1 MDDVR
6 PRLPDSPASFMDRL
20 RRDMREKGYAYP
32 TEKTYCLWIKR
43 FIRFHNRRHPE
54 QMGAQE
60 INAYLSFLAT
70 KYECSPATQRVVLNA
85 LVYLYRK
92 FLGVELETLLYEKAR
107 PKRRLPTVLSHSEVK
122 QLLDQMT
129 GLHRLMVELLY
140 GAGLRLNE
148 LLSLRVKDIDFEMS
162 TITVRSGKG
171 DKDRTTLLPDQL
183 KEPLREQL
191 AYVAKLHS
199 RDLEDGYGEAYMPY
213 ALGKKYPSE
222 SRELG
227 WQFVFPATRIG
238 PCPRTGAL
246 RRHHLHH
253 TALRRHIR
261 RARKAAGIIKP
272 VRSHTFRHSFATRL
286 LEKGYDLRTIQKLLG
301 HSDVKTTE
309 IYTHV
314 LRRGPLGVISP
325 LDG

>member
-1 MDDVR
+1 
-6 PRLPDSPASFMDRL
+6 MDRV
-20 RRDMREKGYAYP
+20 RQDMRERGYAYP

-43 FIRFHNRRHPE
+43 FIRFHSKRHPE
-54 QMGAQE
+54 GMGADE

-70 KYECSPATQRVVLNA
+70 RYNCSPATQRVVLNA

-92 FLGVELETLLYEKAR
+92 YLGRELEPLLFEHAR
-107 PKRRLPTVLSHSEVK
+107 HKRRLPTVLSHAEVERIVD
-122 QLLDQMT
+122 QLT
-129 GLHRLMVELLY
+129 GMHKLMVQLLY

-148 LLSLRVKDIDFEMS
+148 LLSLRVKDIDFELA

-171 DKDRTTLLPDQL
+171 DKDRTTLLPERLRDQ
-183 KEPLREQL
+183 LREQI
-191 AYVAKLHS
+191 AFVAKLHK

-213 ALGKKYPSE
+213 ALGRKYPSE
-222 SRELG
+222 SRQLG

-238 PCPRTGAL
+238 PDPRNGAL

-253 TALRRHIR
+253 TTLRKHLRK
-261 RARKAAGIIKP
+261 ARKEAGILKP

-286 LEKGYDLRTIQKLLG
+286 LENGYDLRTIQKLLG

-314 LRRGPLGVISP
+314 LRRGPQGVISP
-325 LDG
+325 VDSA

>member
-1 MDDVR
+1 MEDVR
-6 PRLPDSPASFMDRL
+6 PNLPDSPTRFMHRVQQ
-20 RRDMREKGYAYP
+20 DMRERGYAYP

-43 FIRFHNRRHPE
+43 FIRFHNKRHPE
-54 QMGAQE
+54 QMGTDE

-70 KYECSPATQRVVLNA
+70 RYNCSPGTQRVVLNS

-92 FLGVELETLLYEKAR
+92 FLGRELEQLLFEKAKR
-107 PKRRLPTVLSHSEVK
+107 KRRLPVVLSHEEVHRI
-122 QLLDQMT
+122 LEQMT
-129 GLHRLMVELLY
+129 GLHRVMVELLY
-140 GAGLRLNE
+140 GSGLRLNE
-148 LLSLRVKDIDFEMS
+148 LLSLRVKDVDFEMS
-162 TITVRSGKG
+162 MITVRSGKG
-171 DKDRTTLLPDQL
+171 DKDRTTLLPERL
-183 KEPLREQL
+183 KAPLQEQI
-191 AYVAKLHS
+191 AYVAKLHR

-213 ALGKKYPSE
+213 ALGKKFRSE

-246 RRHHLHH
+246 RRHHLHQS
-253 TALRRHIR
+253 ALRKHLSK
-261 RARKAAGIIKP
+261 ARKLSGIHKP
-272 VRSHTFRHSFATRL
+272 VHCHTFRHSFATRL
-286 LEKGYDLRTIQKLLG
+286 LEKGYDIRTIQKLLG

-314 LRRGPLGVISP
+314 LRRGPMGVVSP

>member
-1 MDDVR
+1 MEDVR
-6 PRLPDSPASFMDRL
+6 PQLPRGSTRFMDRV
-20 RRDMREKGYAYP
+20 RQDMRERGYAYP

-43 FIRFHNRRHPE
+43 FIRFHDKRHPE
-54 QMGAQE
+54 AMGADE
-60 INAYLSFLAT
+60 INGYLSFLAT
-70 KYECSPATQRVVLNA
+70 RYGCSPATQRVVLNA

-92 FLGVELETLLYEKAR
+92 FLDRELEPLLFEHAKQ
-107 PKRRLPTVLSHSEVK
+107 KRRLPVVLSHAEVMRIMEH
-122 QLLDQMT
+122 L
-129 GLHRLMVELLY
+129 GGVHRVMVELLY

-148 LLSLRVKDIDFEMS
+148 MLSLRVKDVDFEMN

-171 DKDRTTLLPDQL
+171 DKDRTTLLPESLSTALQ
-183 KEPLREQL
+183 EQV
-191 AYVAKLHS
+191 AYVAKLHR

-213 ALGKKYPSE
+213 ALAKKYPAE

-227 WQFVFPATRIG
+227 WQFLFPATRIG
-238 PCPRTGAL
+238 PDPRTGAF
-246 RRHHLHH
+246 RRHHLHQS
-253 TALRRHIR
+253 ALRKHIAK
-261 RARKAAGIIKP
+261 ARKAAGMLKP
-272 VRSHTFRHSFATRL
+272 VHCHTFRHSFATGL

>member
-1 MDDVR
+1 MHRVR
-6 PRLPDSPASFMDRL
+6 QH
-20 RRDMREKGYAYP
+20 MREHGYAYQ
-32 TEKTYCLWIKR
+32 TEKTYCLWMKR
-43 FIRFHNRRHPE
+43 FIRFHEHKHPE
-54 QMGAQE
+54 NMGAQE

-70 KYECSPATQRVVLNA
+70 RYNCSPGTQRVVLNA

-92 FLGVELETLLYEKAR
+92 FLGRELEPLLFEHAR
-107 PKRRLPTVLSHSEVK
+107 QKRRLPTVLSHGEVA
-122 QLLDQMT
+122 QILEQMT
-129 GLHRLMVELLY
+129 GVHRVMVELLY

-148 LLSLRVKDIDFEMS
+148 LLSLRVKDIDFELS

-171 DKDRTTLLPDQL
+171 DKDRTTLLPERL
-183 KEPLREQL
+183 KDPLREQIGF
-191 AYVAKLHS
+191 VEKLHR

-222 SRELG
+222 SRRLG
-227 WQFVFPATRIG
+227 WQFVFPATRVG
-238 PCPRTGAL
+238 PDPRTGAL
-246 RRHHLHH
+246 RRHHLHPS
-253 TALRRHIR
+253 ALRRHIR
-261 RARKAAGIIKP
+261 KAHRSAGIIKS
-272 VRSHTFRHSFATRL
+272 VNCHTFRHSFATRL

-325 LDG
+325 LDA

>member
-6 PRLPDSPASFMDRL
+6 PSLPQGPQRFMGRVRL
-20 RRDMREKGYAYP
+20 DMRERGYAYA

-43 FIRFHNRRHPE
+43 FIRFHNMRHPE
-54 QMGAQE
+54 QMGTEE

-70 KYECSPATQRVVLNA
+70 RYNCSPATQRVVLNG

-92 FLGVELETLLYEKAR
+92 FLGQELGPLLFEKAR
-107 PKRRLPTVLSHSEVK
+107 QQRRLPVVLSHDEV
-122 QLLDQMT
+122 QRILEHMQGM
-129 GLHRLMVELLY
+129 HRVMIELLY

-148 LLSLRVKDIDFEMS
+148 LLSLRVKDIDFELA

-171 DKDRTTLLPDQL
+171 DKDRTTLLPERL
-183 KEPLREQL
+183 IEPLREQL
-191 AYVAKLHS
+191 EHVAKLHR

-213 ALGKKYPSE
+213 ALGRKYKSE
-222 SRELG
+222 SRQLG
-227 WQFVFPATRIG
+227 WQFVFPATRVG

-246 RRHHLHH
+246 RRHHLHQS
-253 TALRRHIR
+253 ALRKHLSK
-261 RARKAAGIIKP
+261 ARKASGILKP
-272 VRSHTFRHSFATRL
+272 VHCHTFRHSFVTRL
-286 LEKGYDLRTIQKLLG
+286 LEKVYDLRTIQKLLG

>member
-1 MDDVR
+1 MEDVR
-6 PRLPDSPASFMDRL
+6 PRLPAGSNRFMDRL
-20 RRDMREKGYAYP
+20 RQDMREKGYAYP
-32 TEKTYCLWIKR
+32 TEKTYCLWVKR
-43 FIRFHNRRHPE
+43 FIRFHKMRHPE
-54 QMGAQE
+54 EMGAEE

-70 KYECSPATQRVVLNA
+70 RYDCSPATQRVVLNS
-85 LVYLYRK
+85 LIYMYRK
-92 FLGVELETLLYEKAR
+92 FLGRELEPLLFEKAR
-107 PKRRLPTVLSHSEVK
+107 PKRRLPTVLSHAEV
-122 QLLDQMT
+122 QQILDQMS
-129 GLHRLMVELLY
+129 GLHRVMVELLY

-148 LLSLRVKDIDFEMS
+148 LLSLRVKDVDFELS

-171 DKDRTTLLPDQL
+171 DKDRTTLLPERL
-183 KEPLREQL
+183 KEPLEEQVR
-191 AYVAKLHS
+191 AVAKLHR

-213 ALGKKYPSE
+213 ALGRKYPSE

-227 WQFVFPATRIG
+227 WQFLFPSTRVG
-238 PCPRTGAL
+238 ACPRTGVL

-272 VRSHTFRHSFATRL
+272 VRSHTLRHSFATRL

-314 LRRGPLGVISP
+314 LQRGPLGVISP
-325 LDG
+325 ADG

>member
-1 MDDVR
+1 MEDVR
-6 PRLPDSPASFMDRL
+6 PRLPDSPGTFMDRL

-54 QMGAQE
+54 EMGAPE

-92 FLGVELETLLYEKAR
+92 FLGRELETLLYEKAR
-107 PKRRLPTVLSHSEVK
+107 PKRRLPTVLSHTEV
-122 QLLDQMT
+122 QQILERLT

-171 DKDRTTLLPDQL
+171 DKDRTTLLPESL
-183 KEPLREQL
+183 KEPLQEQL
-191 AYVAKLHS
+191 ANVAKLHR

-213 ALGKKYPSE
+213 ALGRKYPSE

-301 HSDVKTTE
+301 HGDVKTTE